1 MVLLCHCYCPPFS
14 SCISASFSNDFLSP
28 PLALLLLTDR
38 LSFRKGKKMVKN
50 DSMAQRKWQFNCY
63 GSGATIL
70 RSTHQDSKTTSSLLL
85 ANYYSL
91 KKKKISSFFLIH
103 RMTNKSSQLPVFCDF
118 CLILVHLV
126 LRLGGLNNYN
136 FYHDVNRGGLMR
148 DVRDCDNTTTIL
160 KRARL

>member
-1 MVLLCHCYCPPFS
+1 MAIQLLWFFCV
-14 SCISASFSNDFLSP
+14 A
-28 PLALLLLTDR
+28 PL
-38 LSFRKGKKMVKN
+38 
-50 DSMAQRKWQFNCY
+50 
-63 GSGATIL
+63 
-70 RSTHQDSKTTSSLLL
+70 SKTTSFTEKKTKIFSL
-85 ANYYSL
+85 
-91 KKKKISSFFLIH
+91 FLIH
-103 RMTNKSSQLPVFCDF
+103 RMTNKSSLSLLVFCDF

>member
-1 MVLLCHCYCPPFS
+1 MILWPRENGNSTVMG
-14 SCISASFSNDFLSP
+14 
-28 PLALLLLTDR
+28 LLLLTTETTTKTK
-38 LSFRKGKKMVKN
+38 S
-50 DSMAQRKWQFNCY
+50 S
-63 GSGATIL
+63 
-70 RSTHQDSKTTSSLLL
+70 STFGWDTTFFFLHNFTAIFPISHLLL
-85 ANYYSL
+85 
-91 KKKKISSFFLIH
+91 FL
-103 RMTNKSSQLPVFCDF
+103 CDF

>member
-1 MVLLCHCYCPPFS
+1 
-14 SCISASFSNDFLSP
+14 
-28 PLALLLLTDR
+28 
-38 LSFRKGKKMVKN
+38 
-50 DSMAQRKWQFNCY
+50 
-63 GSGATIL
+63 
-70 RSTHQDSKTTSSLLL
+70 
-85 ANYYSL
+85 
-91 KKKKISSFFLIH
+91 
-103 RMTNKSSQLPVFCDF
+103 MTNKSSLSLLVFCDF